1 MVQTQ
6 RSLAELARKI
16 RQSRRVIAACEKQ
29 MLRPRATDDRSLGG
43 VLWSRWNGLG
53 P

>member
-6 RSLAELARKI
+6 RSLAELERKI
-16 RQSRRVIAACEKQ
+16 GQSRQVIAARGKQ
-29 MLRPRATDDRSLGG
+29 VLRPRATHDRSLAG